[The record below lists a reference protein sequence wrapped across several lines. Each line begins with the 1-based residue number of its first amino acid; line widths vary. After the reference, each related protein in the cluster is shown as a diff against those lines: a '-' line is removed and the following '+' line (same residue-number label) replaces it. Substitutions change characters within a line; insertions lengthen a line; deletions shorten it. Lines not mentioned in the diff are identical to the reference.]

1 MDVPPEYT
9 QAVISEVIR
18 RRAVLISQSDNS
30 DGSMRIVFEITTR
43 GLLGLR
49 GTLLTL
55 SKGTAITNSYFIK
68 NQPLGANFSKL
79 RRGVLIASEAGKA
92 LTYGL
97 NVAQG
102 RGITFI
108 GPGVDVYSGMII
120 GLNSREGDIEINVC
134 KEKKQT
140 NVRSSTADIAV
151 ILTPPTIMSLEQN
164 MEFLEEEELL
174 EVTPKSLRLR
184 KKILDPTK
192 RRRSQKSVV

>member
-1 MDVPPEYT
+1 M
-9 QAVISEVIR
+9 
-18 RRAVLISQSDNS
+18 
-30 DGSMRIVFEITTR
+30 
-43 GLLGLR
+43 
-49 GTLLTL
+49 
-55 SKGTAITNSYFIK
+55 
-68 NQPLGANFSKL
+68 GANFSKL
-79 RRGVLIASEAGKA
+79 RRGVLIASEAGRT

-192 RRRSQKSVV
+192 RRRSQKVVV